1 MEEKQTKAGKEK
13 RKWFQILAP
22 KSYGGKILGET
33 LGEEI
38 SKLKGRTLELSAGM
52 AVGEV
57 KKQFVSLVFYLT
69 GEGNQGVETK
79 VIGLKVSNSYLRR
92 GMRRFKSKLEDSFL
106 INCADGKVRIKIL
119 MLLRADLKRS
129 VRSGLISASREICS
143 KACEGKKFEDLVR
156 FILSDSLSKQIKEGI
171 RKIYPVAGIEI
182 RYFCLD

>member
-92 GMRRFKSKLEDSFL
+92 GMRRFNFD
-106 INCADGKVRIKIL
+106 DIKN
-119 MLLRADLKRS
+119 
-129 VRSGLISASREICS
+129 
-143 KACEGKKFEDLVR
+143 
-156 FILSDSLSKQIKEGI
+156 
-171 RKIYPVAGIEI
+171 
-182 RYFCLD
+182 